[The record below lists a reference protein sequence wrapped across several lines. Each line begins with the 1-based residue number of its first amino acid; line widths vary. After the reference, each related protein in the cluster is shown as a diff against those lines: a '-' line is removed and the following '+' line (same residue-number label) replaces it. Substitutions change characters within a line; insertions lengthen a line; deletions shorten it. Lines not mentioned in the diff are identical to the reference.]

1 MKNVNWINFLNKHDK
16 LLIRKSDPC
25 IWSSL
30 VPSFFSFFS
39 EQNGCPLLQKG
50 NRAVCVPQ
58 VVHFLNS
65 NLRGLG
71 GISNKR
77 LEPRLSERYH
87 WFILNEVQRGQ
98 KRIFSVRWTDSLR
111 REPTDL
117 RLLKEKRTC
126 RLFEVFR
133 NFLIFF
139 EICYFS
145 KLKSKILAEYL
156 LPQISKLLF
165 KEIIFEKQLF
175 PAEKFKKIKFWKN
188 IYINQFFER

>member
-111 REPTDL
+111 RERLTFVLWRRNRLAAFL
-117 RLLKEKRTC
+117 RY
-126 RLFEVFR
+126 
-133 NFLIFF
+133 F
-139 EICYFS
+139 EISLFLPKYAIFS
-145 KLKSKILAEYL
+145 KLSRIFRQNIVFLEFRNCYL
-156 LPQISKLLF
+156 RK
-165 KEIIFEKQLF
+165 
-175 PAEKFKKIKFWKN
+175 
-188 IYINQFFER
+188 